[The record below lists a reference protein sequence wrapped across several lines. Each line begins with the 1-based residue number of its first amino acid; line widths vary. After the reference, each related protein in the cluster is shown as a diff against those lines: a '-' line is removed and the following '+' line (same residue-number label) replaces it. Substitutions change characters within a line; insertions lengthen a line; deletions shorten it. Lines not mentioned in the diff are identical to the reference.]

1 MRFSVCTE
9 ANIHK
14 QRVTCVTKCTHNITS
29 IQIQVIYS
37 IYFNIYFSRAQAK
50 TGSSTVTWL
59 QTWNKQLKWRRIN
72 CWDIISHN
80 IHSFHRQQI
89 HLETFQQGRE
99 ANLYGEGPRLDH
111 SDKLCKQEYIWV
123 QADSSSR
130 SRSELSA
137 GRRTLSVRAG
147 FGAKV
152 LKNLKKW
159 MSHPL
164 TRLWP
169 KVTTSS
175 DFKTCSKTTV
185 CHLSTLVFV

>member
-99 ANLYGEGPRLDH
+99 ANLFAWRRAKAGSQRQTVQAGIYLSASRQLEQKQVRTERRQTHIECEGRVWSESIKKSKRNEWVILWLGSGPR
-111 SDKLCKQEYIWV
+111 
-123 QADSSSR
+123 
-130 SRSELSA
+130 
-137 GRRTLSVRAG
+137 
-147 FGAKV
+147 
-152 LKNLKKW
+152 
-159 MSHPL
+159 
-164 TRLWP
+164 
-169 KVTTSS
+169 
-175 DFKTCSKTTV
+175 
-185 CHLSTLVFV
+185 